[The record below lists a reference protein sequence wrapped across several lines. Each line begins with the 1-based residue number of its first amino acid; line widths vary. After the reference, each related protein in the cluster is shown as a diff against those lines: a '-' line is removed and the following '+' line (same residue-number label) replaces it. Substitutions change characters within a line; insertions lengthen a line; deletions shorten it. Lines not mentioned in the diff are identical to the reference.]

1 MRVKSKLI
9 FVCYVFLLIGFF
21 LSTGV
26 ALYSQKSLSNDN
38 EREVDTVLATKVYD
52 TLRNELAEP
61 VVAVSALAHDQFLI
75 DFLEQQEG
83 VQSEVQDVVTLKN
96 FLKRIKTELDY
107 DFVNLLST
115 KTMRYYT
122 SDGFNKVVD
131 FEHNKYDVWFKDFD
145 KRKGDFSFDIGQNEF
160 NNN

>member
-83 VQSEVQDVVTLKN
+83 VQSEVQDVVTLMN
-96 FLKRIKTELDY
+96 F
-107 DFVNLLST
+107 
-115 KTMRYYT
+115 
-122 SDGFNKVVD
+122 
-131 FEHNKYDVWFKDFD
+131 
-145 KRKGDFSFDIGQNEF
+145 
-160 NNN
+160 

>member
-52 TLRNELAEP
+52 TLRIELAEP
-61 VVAVSALAHDQFLI
+61 VVAVSALAHAQFLI
-75 DFLEQQEG
+75 DFFEQQEG

-96 FLKRIKTELDY
+96 F
-107 DFVNLLST
+107 
-115 KTMRYYT
+115 
-122 SDGFNKVVD
+122 
-131 FEHNKYDVWFKDFD
+131 
-145 KRKGDFSFDIGQNEF
+145 
-160 NNN
+160 